1 MSGHSNTFAARLKQA
16 FERHPRRTL
25 VLQWIALV
33 TLVIVLTVALRT
45 ARAPAALLLG
55 PLVVGIAFGVSG
67 ARTRIPEPLRAGS
80 HALIGCIIAIAL
92 GAAAGPS
99 LFGHL
104 PLFVA
109 TSVCTLALS
118 LGLGGALTRMKWFSS
133 ATAVWG
139 LAPGGSATMVSLAE
153 MNGAD
158 PRVTA
163 VMQYMRILF
172 AAASAILVA
181 PFLPGM
187 DPSGQSG
194 TVWFPD
200 VTAFGLAQTAM
211 LAALGI
217 VVAKATR
224 FRPAMFLV
232 PGLVGAALISGGWAA
247 PEMPPFLA
255 APAYAVIGLNI
266 GLSFTPETL
275 RACARQ
281 LPRIVVAVLALVGLC
296 AATGAALGWAFHLD
310 PLTAYLATTPGGL
323 DAVLIVATSAHADVS
338 LVIAAQMFRLL
349 IVLIAGP
356 YAVALVARAVA
367 R

>member
-1 MSGHSNTFAARLKQA
+1 MTGRTDTIAARLRAA
-16 FERHPRRTL
+16 FKRRPNL
-25 VLQWIALV
+25 AVVLQWMALV
-33 TLVIVLTVALRT
+33 AMVLVLTVALRN
-45 ARAPAALLLG
+45 AHAPAALLLG

-67 ARTRIPEPLRAGS
+67 ARTRIPEALRSGS
-80 HALIGCIIAIAL
+80 QALIGCIIAIAL

-109 TSVCTLALS
+109 TSISTLVLS
-118 LGLGGALTRMKWFSS
+118 LGLGALLTRLRWFGS

-172 AAASAILVA
+172 AAASAIMVA
-181 PFLPGM
+181 QFIPGTA
-187 DPSGQSG
+187 PAGQSG

-200 VTAFGLAQTAM
+200 VTAVGLVQTAL
-211 LAALGI
+211 LACLGI
-217 VVAKATR
+217 GVAKLTR
-224 FRPAMFLV
+224 FRPAVFLV
-232 PGLVGAALISGGWAA
+232 PGLVGAVLISTGWAA

-281 LPRIVVAVLALVGLC
+281 LPRIVIAVLALVGLC
-296 AATGAALGWAFHLD
+296 AATGAALGWVFHLD